1 MPGGVGG
8 CCWPFR
14 AGVRAA
20 DAMRES
26 RATRGRSC
34 QRPVSRKRP
43 GLAIA
48 RDSKPADSTEHGPE
62 GILGTVSQR

>member
-1 MPGGVGG
+1 MPAGVGG
-8 CCWPFR
+8 LCLPFR
-14 AGVRAA
+14 AGVRAV
-20 DAMRES
+20 DAMREP
-26 RATRGRSC
+26 RAARGRSC

>member
-1 MPGGVGG
+1 MPGGIGG
-8 CCWPFR
+8 LCWPFR

-20 DAMRES
+20 DAMRKP